1 MKMSQFLYGIVS
13 GSYRF
18 ITDHVILVFKT
29 YRMFVFF
36 LMIYI
41 FVYID
46 I

>member
-1 MKMSQFLYGIVS
+1 MSQFLYGIVS

-29 YRMFVFF
+29 YRMIVFF
-36 LMIYI
+36 SNDIY